1 MSARPEKSWREP
13 PVLAPGQSYAT
24 VTDHLAALVLR
35 RPLHRGWLLAE
46 AVAAAL
52 LAVLFVAATYVF
64 ARGVGVWGVNV
75 PVAWGFAI
83 VNFVW
88 WIGIGHAGTLISAF
102 LLLMRQRWRT
112 SINRLAEAMTIF
124 AVCCAG
130 IMPLL
135 HLGRPWFFYWLLPY
149 PNTMGLWPQWRSP
162 LVWDVFA
169 VSTYLLVSLVFWY
182 LGLVPDLATL
192 RDRARGR
199 FAQVAYGVLSLGWR
213 GDARHWARYESAYL
227 LLAGLA
233 APLVISVHSI
243 VSLDFAMEIVPG
255 WHSTIFPPYFVAGAV
270 FSGFAMVLTL
280 VVPARKVYG
289 LEAYITPRHLDAM
302 AKLMLATGLLVAY
315 GYMSELFMAW
325 LSHDPYNRAVALHR
339 LAGPYAWVF
348 WAVMGCNVVVPQA
361 LWLKR
366 VRTSPLALFGVG
378 LVANVGMWLERFMI
392 VVTSLAQGYMPS
404 SWRLFAGTGWDYA
417 VLAGSV
423 GLFFF
428 LFFLFL
434 RLLPMISIYELREL
448 VHETG
453 GGGR

>member
-1 MSARPEKSWREP
+1 MSERERSQP
-13 PVLAPGQSYAT
+13 PVLAPGQTYAS

-35 RPLHRGWLLAE
+35 RPIHRGWLLAE
-46 AVAAAL
+46 AAAAAL
-52 LAVLFVAATYVF
+52 LAVLFVSVTYLF
-64 ARGVGVWGVNV
+64 AYGVGVWGVNI

-83 VNFVW
+83 INFVW

-102 LLLMRQRWRT
+102 LLLMRQKWRT

-149 PNTMGLWPQWRSP
+149 PNTLGLWPQWRSP

-169 VSTYLLVSLVFWY
+169 VSTYLLVSLMFWY
-182 LGLVPDLATL
+182 AGLIPDLATL
-192 RDRARGR
+192 RDRAPGR
-199 FAQVAYGVLSLGWR
+199 FRQVLFGVLCLGWR
-213 GDARHWARYESAYL
+213 GDARHWARYEMAYL
-227 LLAGLA
+227 LMAGLA
-233 APLVISVHSI
+233 TPLVISVHSI
-243 VSLDFAMEIVPG
+243 VSLDFTMEIVPG

-280 VVPARKVYG
+280 VIPARKIYG
-289 LEAYITPRHLDAM
+289 LEPYITPRHLEVM
-302 AKLMLATGLLVAY
+302 AKLMLATALLVDY
-315 GYMSELFMAW
+315 GYLSELFLAW
-325 LSHDPYNRAVALHR
+325 LSHDPYERAIALHR
-339 LAGPYAWVF
+339 ISGPYWPVF
-348 WAVMGCNVVVPQA
+348 WTVMFCNVVAPQA
-361 LWLKR
+361 IWLKR
-366 VRTSPLALFGVG
+366 VRTSALALFVVG
-378 LVANVGMWLERFMI
+378 LVANVGMWLERYMI

-404 SWRLFAGTGWDYA
+404 RWHLYHGTIWDWG
-417 VLAGSV
+417 VLVGSF

-428 LFFLFL
+428 LFFMFL

-453 GGGR
+453 GGGK